1 LHSSRIVLISKA
13 LCAVSDDA
21 RIRVCWRDR
30 VADDVSKDD
39 AARQRAV
46 AQVGAEVFG
55 VARFYS
61 YAEYVVVPWRQL
73 FPRVPSWS
81 PVQLAGFPAVFLTAL
96 YAIRHCARVEP
107 GARVLVHSA
116 SGGVGLA
123 LCQLLRTL
131 NCSVIVGVV
140 GRSHKVAAAR
150 LAGATH
156 VIDKSLAGSELWS
169 QIERVAPN
177 FDAVFDANGVETLRN
192 SFEHVAPGGTL
203 VVYGF
208 HTMLPTT
215 GGDVNIWSAPLAFLR
230 LAWNWLRSPTID
242 PMVLTTANRTVSGF
256 NLSYLFDKIDLFE
269 SYMQD
274 MVALMHAG
282 KLTPPP
288 VQEFDLADVG
298 SAHRALES
306 AQTVG
311 KMVLVTE
318 FGRSLQKK

>member
-1 LHSSRIVLISKA
+1 LNASATPSRKA
-13 LCAVSDDA
+13 TLA
-21 RIRVCWRDR
+21 RRRG
-30 VADDVSKDD
+30 VAK
-39 AARQRAV
+39 
-46 AQVGAEVFG
+46 VGAEVFG
-55 VARFYS
+55 VARFYA

-81 PVQLAGFPAVFLTAL
+81 PVQLAAFPAVFLTAL

-107 GARVLVHSA
+107 GSRVLVHSA

-123 LCQLLRTL
+123 LCQLLRAI
-131 NCSVIVGVV
+131 NCSVIVGIV
-140 GRSHKVAAAR
+140 GRPHKVAAAR

-156 VIDKSLAGSELWS
+156 VIDKSLTSSADLWA
-169 QIERVAPN
+169 QIERISPN
-177 FDAVFDANGVETLRN
+177 FDAVFDANGVETLRS

-208 HTMLPTT
+208 HTMMPTS

-230 LAWNWLRSPTID
+230 LAWNWIRTPTID
-242 PMVLTTANRTVSGF
+242 PLVLTTANRTVSGF
-256 NLSYLFDKIDLFE
+256 NLSYLFDKIELFE
-269 SYMQD
+269 TYVED
-274 MVALMHAG
+274 MIALMHAG

-288 VQEFDLADVG
+288 TQEFDLVDVG

-318 FGRSLQKK
+318 FGRSLQQQKK